1 MKTVTHV
8 IAAPLGLHARPAG
21 LLVKLA
27 GDFESAIVVTT
38 STGTADAK
46 RIMALMRLGAQ
57 KGTLLTVQAG
67 KLHGHIFRGDALASV
82 FFSSNFSSTA
92 SSRP

>member
-8 IAAPLGLHARPAG
+8 IADPLGLHARPAG

-27 GDFESAIVVTT
+27 VGFESAIVVTT
-38 STGTADAK
+38 STGNADAK

-57 KGTLLTVQAG
+57 KGTLLTVTCSGPDEEAAAEAIRR
-67 KLHGHIFRGDALASV
+67 LLTDHL
-82 FFSSNFSSTA
+82 
-92 SSRP
+92 

>member
-8 IAAPLGLHARPAG
+8 IADPLGLHARPAG

-46 RIMALMRLGAQ
+46 RIMALMRLGAKQ
-57 KGTLLTVQAG
+57 GTLRTVTCSGPDEEAAAEAIRRFLTDH
-67 KLHGHIFRGDALASV
+67 L
-82 FFSSNFSSTA
+82 
-92 SSRP
+92 

>member
-8 IAAPLGLHARPAG
+8 IADPLGLHARPAG

-46 RIMALMRLGAQ
+46 RIMALMRLGAKQ
-57 KGTLLTVQAG
+57 GTLLTVTCSGPDEEAAAEAIG
-67 KLHGHIFRGDALASV
+67 RFLTDHL
-82 FFSSNFSSTA
+82 
-92 SSRP
+92 

>member
-8 IAAPLGLHARPAG
+8 IADPLGLHARPAG

-46 RIMALMRLGAQ
+46 RIMALMRLGAKQ
-57 KGTLLTVQAG
+57 GTLLTVTCSGPDEEAAAEAIRR
-67 KLHGHIFRGDALASV
+67 LLADHL
-82 FFSSNFSSTA
+82 
-92 SSRP
+92 

>member
-8 IAAPLGLHARPAG
+8 IADPLGLHARPAG

-38 STGTADAK
+38 STGSADAK
-46 RIMALMRLGAQ
+46 RIMALMRLGAKQ
-57 KGTLLTVQAG
+57 GTLLTVTCSGPDEEAAAEAIRR
-67 KLHGHIFRGDALASV
+67 LLTDHL
-82 FFSSNFSSTA
+82 
-92 SSRP
+92 

>member
-8 IAAPLGLHARPAG
+8 IADPLGLHARPAG

-38 STGTADAK
+38 STGIADAK
-46 RIMALMRLGAQ
+46 RIMALMRLGAKQ
-57 KGTLLTVQAG
+57 GTLLTVTCSGPDEEAAAEA
-67 KLHGHIFRGDALASV
+67 IRRFLADHL
-82 FFSSNFSSTA
+82 
-92 SSRP
+92 

>member
-8 IAAPLGLHARPAG
+8 IADPLGLHARPAG

-38 STGTADAK
+38 STGTP
-46 RIMALMRLGAQ
+46 MPS
-57 KGTLLTVQAG
+57 
-67 KLHGHIFRGDALASV
+67 ASW
-82 FFSSNFSSTA
+82 
-92 SSRP
+92 P

>member
-8 IAAPLGLHARPAG
+8 IADPLGLHARPAG

-46 RIMALMRLGAQ
+46 RIMALMRLGAKQ
-57 KGTLLTVQAG
+57 GTLLTVTCSGPDEEA
-67 KLHGHIFRGDALASV
+67 
-82 FFSSNFSSTA
+82 TA
-92 SSRP
+92 EAIRRFLTDHL

>member
-8 IAAPLGLHARPAG
+8 IADPLGLHARPAG

-38 STGTADAK
+38 STGTAEAK
-46 RIMALMRLGAQ
+46 RIMALMRLGAKQ
-57 KGTLLTVQAG
+57 GTLLTVTCSGPDEEAAAEAIRRF
-67 KLHGHIFRGDALASV
+67 LTDHL
-82 FFSSNFSSTA
+82 
-92 SSRP
+92 

>member
-8 IAAPLGLHARPAG
+8 IADPLGLHARPAG

-46 RIMALMRLGAQ
+46 RIMALMRLGAKQ
-57 KGTLLTVQAG
+57 GTLLTVTCSGPDEEAAAEAIRRF
-67 KLHGHIFRGDALASV
+67 LTDYL
-82 FFSSNFSSTA
+82 
-92 SSRP
+92 

>member
-8 IAAPLGLHARPAG
+8 IADPLGLHARPAG

-46 RIMALMRLGAQ
+46 RIMALMRLGAKQ
-57 KGTLLTVQAG
+57 GTLLTVTCSG
-67 KLHGHIFRGDALASV
+67 PDEDAAAEAIRRFLADHL
-82 FFSSNFSSTA
+82 
-92 SSRP
+92 

>member
-46 RIMALMRLGAQ
+46 RIMALMRLGAKQ
-57 KGTLLTVQAG
+57 GTLLTVTCSGPDEEAAAEAIRRF
-67 KLHGHIFRGDALASV
+67 LTDHL
-82 FFSSNFSSTA
+82 
-92 SSRP
+92 

>member
-8 IAAPLGLHARPAG
+8 IADPLGLHARPAG

-27 GDFESAIVVTT
+27 GDFECAIIVTT

-46 RIMALMRLGAQ
+46 RIMALMRLGAKQ
-57 KGTLLTVQAG
+57 GTLLTVTCSG
-67 KLHGHIFRGDALASV
+67 PDEDAAAEAIRRFL
-82 FFSSNFSSTA
+82 TDHL
-92 SSRP
+92 

>member
-8 IAAPLGLHARPAG
+8 IADPLGLHARPAG

-46 RIMALMRLGAQ
+46 RIMALMRLGAKQ
-57 KGTLLTVQAG
+57 GTLLTVTCSG
-67 KLHGHIFRGDALASV
+67 PDEEASAEAIRR
-82 FFSSNFSSTA
+82 FLTDHL
-92 SSRP
+92 

>member
-8 IAAPLGLHARPAG
+8 IADPLGLHARPAG

-27 GDFESAIVVTT
+27 AGFESAIVVTT

-46 RIMALMRLGAQ
+46 HIMALMRLGAQ
-57 KGTLLTVQAG
+57 KGTLLTVTCSG
-67 KLHGHIFRGDALASV
+67 PDEDAAAEAIRRFL
-82 FFSSNFSSTA
+82 TDHL
-92 SSRP
+92 

>member
-8 IAAPLGLHARPAG
+8 IADPLGLHARPAG

-27 GDFESAIVVTT
+27 GDFESTIVVTT

-46 RIMALMRLGAQ
+46 RIMALMRLGAKQ
-57 KGTLLTVQAG
+57 GTLLTVTCSGPDEEAAAEAIRRF
-67 KLHGHIFRGDALASV
+67 LTDHL
-82 FFSSNFSSTA
+82 
-92 SSRP
+92 

>member
-8 IAAPLGLHARPAG
+8 IADPLGLHARPAG

-27 GDFESAIVVTT
+27 GGFESAIVVTT

-46 RIMALMRLGAQ
+46 RIMALMRLGAKQ
-57 KGTLLTVQAG
+57 GTLLTVTCNG
-67 KLHGHIFRGDALASV
+67 PDEDAAAEATRRFL
-82 FFSSNFSSTA
+82 TDHL
-92 SSRP
+92 

>member
-8 IAAPLGLHARPAG
+8 IADPLGLHARPAG

-38 STGTADAK
+38 STGNADAK
-46 RIMALMRLGAQ
+46 RIMALMRLGAKQ
-57 KGTLLTVQAG
+57 GTLLTVTCSGPDEEAAAEAIRR
-67 KLHGHIFRGDALASV
+67 LLTDHL
-82 FFSSNFSSTA
+82 
-92 SSRP
+92 

>member
-8 IAAPLGLHARPAG
+8 IADPLGLHARPAG

-46 RIMALMRLGAQ
+46 RIMALMRLGAKQ
-57 KGTLLTVQAG
+57 GTLLTVTCSGPDEEAAAEAIRRF
-67 KLHGHIFRGDALASV
+67 LTDHL
-82 FFSSNFSSTA
+82 
-92 SSRP
+92 